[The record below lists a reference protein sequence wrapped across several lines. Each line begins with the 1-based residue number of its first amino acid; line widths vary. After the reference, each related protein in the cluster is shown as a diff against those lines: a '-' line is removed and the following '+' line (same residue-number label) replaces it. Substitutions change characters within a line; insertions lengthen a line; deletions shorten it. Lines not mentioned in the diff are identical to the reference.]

1 MNKSSIFSNDFFH
14 NSNYEPFKSFKKKI
28 CRGQKKH
35 SFIHSCSK
43 ADKKSMSSMMQHLDP
58 AIWTVLSK
66 LLNHFTKLNN
76 V

>member
-1 MNKSSIFSNDFFH
+1 MNKSSIFSNNFFH
-14 NSNYEPFKSFKKKI
+14 NSNYEPFKSSEKKI

-35 SFIHSCSK
+35 SFFTAVAKQI
-43 ADKKSMSSMMQHLDP
+43 KKRMSSMMQHLDA
-58 AIWTVLSK
+58 AIWTILSK